1 LNIAVRNSSLHII
14 VDTTPTKERLSKWR
28 AEYAADLDSQYEEF
42 KRNALADFD
51 RQWSMGTVTSKES
64 TPARPTVSRA
74 GGRQTATQSRRE
86 MVLEVLPE
94 FGDDTFTRADVQARI
109 LEKHPQVEGSSLSS
123 SVSNILKEMAEK
135 GHLERVERGKRIQD
149 PWIYRLGEGEE
160 S

>member
-1 LNIAVRNSSLHII
+1 MDS
-14 VDTTPTKERLSKWR
+14 TPTKERLSKWR
-28 AEYAADLDSQYEEF
+28 VEYATDLDTQYKEF

-51 RQWSMGTVTSKES
+51 RQWSMGAETSKES
-64 TPARPTVSRA
+64 PPARPTAPRA
-74 GGRQTATQSRRE
+74 RNRQTAIPSRRE

-94 FGDDTFTRADVQARI
+94 FQDDTFTRADIQARI
-109 LEKHPQVEGSSLSS
+109 IEKYPQLEGSSLSS